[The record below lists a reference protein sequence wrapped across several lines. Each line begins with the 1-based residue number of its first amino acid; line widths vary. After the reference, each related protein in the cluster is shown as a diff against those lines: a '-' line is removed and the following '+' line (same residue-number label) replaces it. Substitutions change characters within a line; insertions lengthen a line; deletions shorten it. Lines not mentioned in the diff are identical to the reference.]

1 MVELARLQDAIPPFD
16 TPTARRVVEQELG
29 RPIDDIFVE
38 FSAEPIA
45 AASLA
50 QVSCLGQVVVPVA

>member
-29 RPIDDIFVE
+29 RPIDDIFVD

-50 QVSCLGQVVVPVA
+50 QVSFLD